1 MKNMRAQEDQARA
14 TKYPSLPNNKP
25 HNTVKI
31 ILGKKAK
38 KNMNIADTDQT
49 IFSSQSSFPN
59 LLFCSCLFIYNTKCC
74 E

>member
-31 ILGKKAK
+31 ILEKKAK
-38 KNMNIADTDQT
+38 KNMNTADTDQT
-49 IFSSQSSFPN
+49 IFSDTI
-59 LLFCSCLFIYNTKCC
+59 IYKTKFQPLS
-74 E
+74 